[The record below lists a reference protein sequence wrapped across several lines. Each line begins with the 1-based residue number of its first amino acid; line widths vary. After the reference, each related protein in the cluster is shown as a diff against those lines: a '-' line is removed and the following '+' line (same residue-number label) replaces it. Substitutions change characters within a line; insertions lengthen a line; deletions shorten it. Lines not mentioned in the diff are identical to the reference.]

1 MSKPKS
7 NNMKT
12 VSVALTLCLVCSV
25 LVSAAAV
32 GLKPSQVE
40 NARLDRNKNILVAAG
55 MFDPAQDTNADVAE
69 RFKDFK
75 VEIVDLGAGN
85 YLDDDALVKVG
96 IDDRNTYDAS
106 QATKNAALSEDLGA
120 NDPASIGRVPKY
132 AKVYVKNDDA
142 GKPEMVVLPIQ
153 GYGLWG
159 TIYGFLTLE
168 SDMNTIKGISFYE
181 HKETPGLGARIEEPK
196 WRATWNG
203 IHSYDENGEVATGV
217 TKAGNPKENWID
229 GISGATLTSRGV
241 SNMIQFWL
249 GEKGYKPYLD
259 QQRKESG
266 ITLESTDAVARQ
278 SLDPK
283 SPYNKLG
290 QNPDITPTYS
300 VTKLAAVVPAINVTN
315 ATNGKE
321 A

>member
-1 MSKPKS
+1 MSKPK
-7 NNMKT
+7 NNNAKT
-12 VSVALTLCLVCSV
+12 ISVALTLCLVCSV

-32 GLKPSQVE
+32 GLKPAQVE

-55 MFDPAQDTNADVAE
+55 MFDPASDTNEDVAE
-69 RFKDFK
+69 RFKDFDVK
-75 VEIVDLGAGN
+75 IVDLDKGN
-85 YLDDDALVKVG
+85 YLDDDALKAVG
-96 IDDRNTYDAS
+96 IADRNTYDTS
-106 QATKNAALSEDLGA
+106 QATKNQALSEDLGD
-120 NDPASIGRVPKY
+120 NDPASIGRKPKY

-168 SDMNTIKGISFYE
+168 GDMNTIKGISFYE

-196 WRATWNG
+196 WRAMWTG
-203 IHSYDENGEVATGV
+203 IHSYDESGDVATGV
-217 TKAGNPKENWID
+217 STSGSKENWVD

-249 GEKGYKPYLD
+249 GEQGYKPYLD
-259 QQRKESG
+259 HVREESG
-266 ITLESTDAVARQ
+266 RTIDNTDVQAQQV
-278 SLDPK
+278 SYK
-283 SPYNKLG
+283 KLG
-290 QNPDITPTYS
+290 QSSYKNPTQQQAHP
-300 VTKLAAVVPAINVTN
+300 VTELASIAPA
-315 ATNGKE
+315 ANGKE

>member
-7 NNMKT
+7 NNSKT
-12 VSVALTLCLVCSV
+12 ITVALTLCLVCSV
-25 LVSAAAV
+25 LVSAVAV
-32 GLKPSQVE
+32 GLKPAQVE

-55 MFDPAQDTNADVAE
+55 MFDPASDTDQDVAE
-69 RFKDFK
+69 RFKDFE
-75 VEIVDLGAGN
+75 VEIVDLNAGN
-85 YLDDDALVKVG
+85 YLDDDALKAVG

-106 QATKNAALSEDLGA
+106 QAAKNKALSEDLGD
-120 NDPASIGRVPKY
+120 NDPASIGRKPKY

-142 GKPEMVVLPIQ
+142 GNPEMVVLPVQ

-159 TIYGFLTLE
+159 TMYGFLTLE

-196 WRATWNG
+196 WRAMWSG
-203 IHSYDENGEVATGV
+203 IHAYDESGDVATGV
-217 TKAGNPKENWID
+217 TKAGNPKENWVD

-249 GEKGYKPYLD
+249 GEQGYKPYLD
-259 QQRKESG
+259 HVREQSG
-266 ITLESTDAVARQ
+266 QTIDTAKTQALSSDTAH
-278 SLDPK
+278 
-283 SPYNKLG
+283 
-290 QNPDITPTYS
+290 PT
-300 VTKLAAVVPAINVTN
+300 TELAAQAPVV
-315 ATNGKE
+315 NGKE

>member
-1 MSKPKS
+1 MSKPKSNLKPKS

-12 VSVALTLCLVCSV
+12 IIVALTLCLVCSV

-32 GLKPSQVE
+32 GLKPAQIE

-55 MFDPAQDTNADVAE
+55 MFNPNTDTNEDVAE
-69 RFKDFK
+69 RFKDFD
-75 VEIVDLGAGN
+75 VEIVDLSKGN
-85 YLDDDALVKVG
+85 YLDDDALKAVG
-96 IDDRNTYDAS
+96 IADRNTYDVS
-106 QATKNAALSEDLGA
+106 QATKNKALSDDLGS
-120 NDPASIGRVPKY
+120 NDPASIGRKPKY

-142 GKPEMVVLPIQ
+142 GKPEMIVLPIQ

-168 SDMNTIKGISFYE
+168 GDMNTIKGISFYE

-196 WRATWNG
+196 WRAMWTG
-203 IHSYDENGEVATGV
+203 IHSYDENGDVATGV
-217 TKAGNPKENWID
+217 STTGSKENWVD

-249 GEKGYKPYLD
+249 GEQGYKPYLD
-259 QQRKESG
+259 HLREESG
-266 ITLESTDAVARQ
+266 QTIAGADTQASQ
-278 SLDPK
+278 
-283 SPYNKLG
+283 KLT
-290 QNPDITPTYS
+290 QQETHP
-300 VTKLAAVVPAINVTN
+300 VTELAAIAPA
-315 ATNGKE
+315 AHGKE

>member
-7 NNMKT
+7 NNTKT
-12 VSVALTLCLVCSV
+12 VGVALTLCLVCSV

-32 GLKPSQVE
+32 GLKPTQVE

-55 MFDPAQDTNADVAE
+55 MFDPESDTAQDVAE
-69 RFKDFK
+69 RFKDFDI
-75 VEIVDLGAGN
+75 EIVDLNAGT
-85 YLDDDALVKVG
+85 YLDDDALKAAG
-96 IDDRNTYDAS
+96 IPDRNAYDAS
-106 QATKNAALSEDLGA
+106 QATKNKALSEDLGS
-120 NDPASIGRVPKY
+120 NDPASIGRKPKY

-142 GKPEMVVLPIQ
+142 GQPEMVVLPIQ

-196 WRATWNG
+196 WRAMWNG
-203 IHSYDENGEVATGV
+203 IHSYDDSGNVATGV
-217 TKAGNPKENWID
+217 TKAGNPKDNWVD

-249 GEKGYKPYLD
+249 GEQGYKPYLD
-259 QQRKESG
+259 HVREESG
-266 ITLESTDAVARQ
+266 QTIDNTQAQQSTT
-278 SLDPK
+278 
-283 SPYNKLG
+283 
-290 QNPDITPTYS
+290 QNPAQNQNKTYS
-300 VTKLAAVVPAINVTN
+300 VNELAAKVPA
-315 ATNGKE
+315 AYGKE

>member
-7 NNMKT
+7 NNAKT
-12 VSVALTLCLVCSV
+12 ISVALILCLVCSV
-25 LVSAAAV
+25 LVSAVAV

-55 MFDPAQDTNADVAE
+55 LYNAESDTADDVVE
-69 RFKDFK
+69 RFKEFD
-75 VEIVDLGAGN
+75 VEIVDLAAGN
-85 YLDDDALVKVG
+85 YLDDEQLVEVG
-96 IDDRNTYDAS
+96 IPDRNAYDAS
-106 QATKNAALSEDLGA
+106 QATKNAALSEDLGS
-120 NDPASIGRVPKY
+120 NDLASIGRVPKY

-142 GKPEMVVLPIQ
+142 GNPEMVVLPIQ

-181 HKETPGLGARIEEPK
+181 HKETPGLGARIEEAE
-196 WRATWNG
+196 WRAKWQG

-217 TKAGNPKENWID
+217 TKAGNPKENWVD
-229 GISGATLTSRGV
+229 GISGATLTGRGV

-249 GEKGYKPYLD
+249 GDYGYKPYLD
-259 QQRKESG
+259 ALRQESG
-266 ITLESTDAVARQ
+266 ETIDNAETQAQLSNDKAAQPTTELAA
-278 SLDPK
+278 K
-283 SPYNKLG
+283 SP
-290 QNPDITPTYS
+290 
-300 VTKLAAVVPAINVTN
+300 VA
-315 ATNGKE
+315 NGKE